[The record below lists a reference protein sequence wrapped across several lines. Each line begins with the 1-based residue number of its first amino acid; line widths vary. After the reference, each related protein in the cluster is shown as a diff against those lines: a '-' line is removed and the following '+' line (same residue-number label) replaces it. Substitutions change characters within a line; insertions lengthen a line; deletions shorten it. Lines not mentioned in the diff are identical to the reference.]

1 MESLQWKAVGPMV
14 GMPCQRNSYFLNQQN
29 QLIKYIGFGSLK
41 DLVAIGDPIKS
52 LHWSPEFPSI
62 LNPSA
67 SMAAR
72 LSDLYCT
79 AVLPISEG
87 CLSISFSHA
96 WYPANKR
103 FASVELRWN
112 SARPVKRITWKPSP
126 WSSLYNF
133 RLDGNAGA
141 FAASTH
147 SSKEVSL
154 NSWDLKN
161 QGEM

>member
-1 MESLQWKAVGPMV
+1 MWMWKKMCSYKPSLGRFNGLKSQRGFNMLGDINPNLCPEWWMMTNGIFTMKAVGPMV

-87 CLSISFSHA
+87 CLQKKIFWLTNTEWWLHNNGN
-96 WYPANKR
+96 NK
-103 FASVELRWN
+103 
-112 SARPVKRITWKPSP
+112 
-126 WSSLYNF
+126 
-133 RLDGNAGA
+133 
-141 FAASTH
+141 
-147 SSKEVSL
+147 
-154 NSWDLKN
+154 
-161 QGEM
+161 